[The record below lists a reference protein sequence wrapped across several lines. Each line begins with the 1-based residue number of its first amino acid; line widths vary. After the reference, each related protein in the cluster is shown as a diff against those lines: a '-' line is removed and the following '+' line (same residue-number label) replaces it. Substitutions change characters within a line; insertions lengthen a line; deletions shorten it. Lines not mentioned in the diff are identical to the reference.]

1 MANTALITGA
11 SSGIGREFAR
21 IHAAKG
27 GDLVI
32 TARRTAELDALK
44 AELET
49 AHSITVHTVP
59 LDLGAVGA
67 AQTLFDAVETL
78 GVEID
83 VLINNAGFGGH
94 GNFLERDLA
103 ADMAMIDLNVKALVS
118 LSHLFGQGMVAR
130 GRGRMLQVAS
140 TAGMIPGP
148 LQATYFATK
157 AYVTSFS
164 FAIDEEMRPHGVTS
178 TVLAPG
184 PVKTEF
190 FETADMGDLSMGK
203 AGASPSAVARTG
215 YNAMR
220 AGQLHV
226 IDDWKLSIAL
236 NWVVPLLPRRMV
248 LKMVR
253 KMQTKQP

>member
-32 TARRTAELDALK
+32 TARRAPELEALK
-44 AELET
+44 AELEA
-49 AHSITVHTVP
+49 AHSITVHAVP
-59 LDLGAVGA
+59 LDLGAEGA
-67 AQTLFDAVETL
+67 AQALFDAVEAL
-78 GVEID
+78 GVQID

-94 GNFLERDLA
+94 GAFLERDLA
-103 ADMAMIDLNVKALVS
+103 ADQAMIELNVKALVS

-130 GRGRMLQVAS
+130 RRGRMLQVSS
-140 TAGMIPGP
+140 TAALIPGP
-148 LQATYFATK
+148 LQATYYATK
-157 AYVTSFS
+157 AFVTSFS
-164 FAIDEEMRPHGVTS
+164 LALDEEMRPHGVTS

-190 FETADMGDLSMGK
+190 FQNADMGDLNLGKMG
-203 AGASPSAVARTG
+203 ATASSVALIG

-226 IDDWKLSIAL
+226 IDDWKLSI
-236 NWVVPLLPRRMV
+236 LLGWIIPQMPRRMV

-253 KMQTKQP
+253 KMQTKKP